1 MALYEVVT
9 ERLRLSAHR
18 LSGGSGGVA
27 GPDADDSEKAK
38 NDKGTPQNIRY
49 PLGRGQL
56 VYTEKGDLDGVEDEA
71 KKGNAFYAYD
81 TSEVERFVAI
91 DALEE
96 IDASDVETED
106 NDPRSFGVLG
116 EDNGTDND
124 VAHGIELRT
133 AEAAQA
139 VEEED
144 EDTSDD
150 STQGSEDNTDSG
162 GTAHAQ
168 QDNKKNK

>member
-18 LSGGSGGVA
+18 LSVGSGGVA
-27 GPDADDSEKAK
+27 GPDADESEKAL
-38 NDKGTPQNIRY
+38 NDKGTPENIRY
-49 PLGRGQL
+49 PLMRGQL
-56 VYTEKGDLDGVEDEA
+56 VYTDKSDLDGVEDES

-81 TSEVERFVAI
+81 ASEVEWFESL

-96 IDASDVETED
+96 VNAEDVESASTE
-106 NDPRSFGVLG
+106 PRSFGILG

-133 AEAAQA
+133 AEAAEA
-139 VEEED
+139 VEE
-144 EDTSDD
+144 DD
-150 STQGSEDNTDSG
+150 STEEDSSQGAQDTSG
-162 GTAHAQ
+162 GTAHATEDKK
-168 QDNKKNK
+168 DNE